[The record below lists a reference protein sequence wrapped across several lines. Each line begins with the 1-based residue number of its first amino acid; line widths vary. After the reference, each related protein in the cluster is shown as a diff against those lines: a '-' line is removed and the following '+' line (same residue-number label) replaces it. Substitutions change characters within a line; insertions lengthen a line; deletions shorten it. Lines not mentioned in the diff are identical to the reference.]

1 MSRSAVRYGAVA
13 VLVMVLGFF
22 AGVLSTPTKPS
33 QAVFTD
39 SSPVK
44 VGISIGS
51 FSSPQ
56 QPAAESP
63 EAEPVTETDQ
73 PPVPPALSVPP
84 APEIIPAPQPV
95 QPQPEPAPAPEVL
108 PEPQPDPAPEPEVIP
123 QEPTIPPVID
133 EETTQESSEE

>member
-13 VLVMVLGFF
+13 VLVVVLGFF
-22 AGVLSTPTKPS
+22 AGVFMSTPTKPS
-33 QAVFTD
+33 QAAFT
-39 SSPVK
+39 SSVPVT
-44 VGISIGS
+44 ISISVGS

-73 PPVPPALSVPP
+73 PPVPP